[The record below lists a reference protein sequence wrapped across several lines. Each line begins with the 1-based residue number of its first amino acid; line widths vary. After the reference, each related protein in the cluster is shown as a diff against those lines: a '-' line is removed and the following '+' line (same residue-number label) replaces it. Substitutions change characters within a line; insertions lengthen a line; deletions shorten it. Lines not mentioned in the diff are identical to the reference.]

1 MKITESLSLSR
12 RMLPAQRMVEGKAKD
27 RDTLRAHVAQTLP
40 LNQTAEAHRL
50 LEEHEIVGAVTLN
63 PKA

>member
-1 MKITESLSLSR
+1 
-12 RMLPAQRMVEGKAKD
+12 MLPAQRMVEGKAKD